1 MFMLNLKQWM
11 FFNDIKAVKQEIM
24 KLVGGLARE
33 ATQRQYPDL
42 TGIWQHDI
50 HIKTEGRVK
59 PV

>member
-1 MFMLNLKQWM
+1 M